1 MALSK
6 KEWDIE
12 YQRLVDVMKIINS
25 NISFLEIKI
34 NNSLMQIKKSNKDMW
49 EQSKSNFTDLDDI
62 VEALSFL
69 DGINSD
75 KMRHE
80 NEIKFLRK
88 LKLLKKSAY
97 FGRVDFKENDYIET
111 DQIYIGTSTLDGN
124 EGNILIYDW
133 RAAICSMFY
142 EQEKGHAIFKS
153 PEGKVEGEI
162 LLKRQYRIFYD
173 EIQSMFESSV
183 KIDDEILQEVLS
195 ESKDSKMGIIVT
207 SIQKEQNIAIRNE
220 TDRIVLVDGPAGSG
234 KTSIALHR
242 IAWLLYRYRESI
254 KPKNVVVY
262 SPNEIFNDYISDV
275 LPELG
280 EENMRMSTFISLA
293 RSYLGGRYYFR
304 DKYYQ
309 IEGILRNYGNRKN
322 HAIKEK
328 GSFLFTE
335 QIDEYVKKLG
345 KGYFEFESISYDE
358 KSIGSKD
365 ELNKLFFYDFRTH
378 NMALRFEKLRTL
390 LFKRLNN
397 LVVIM
402 RKEYMRIPRMDYE
415 RRKKAVYLAR
425 TISNKMRELIDQ
437 FTRPDFY
444 KLYGNFLEEYEY
456 THYAKRFI
464 ERLNQGVVNY
474 EDIAPVMMIKATMG
488 YKNPI
493 KQIKHVIIDEV
504 QDCSVV
510 ELLVI
515 TKLYEQSS
523 FTLLGDTNQA
533 INYLTGLDKLDDIT
547 IPGASLVKLTKSY
560 RSTKQIT
567 EFCYRILGDTYSY
580 EYVDRNGKTPI
591 IVSAKDHL
599 ISNIKNSID
608 VMKED
613 GLKSIAIITRTGKS
627 ANEIYNNLEI
637 DDCKQIKPKD
647 ETYIMGTVVLPSY
660 LAKGLEF
667 DGVILVCLDR
677 DNYNDEN
684 DRKLLYTCCSRAL
697 HQLNIFYEFDR
708 PLLLPSS

>member
-6 KEWDIE
+6 KEWNIE
-12 YQRLVDVMKIINS
+12 YKRLTYVMNTINS
-25 NISFLEIKI
+25 NISSLEIKI
-34 NNSLMQIKKSNKDMW
+34 NKSLMQIKQSNKDMW
-49 EQSKSNFTDLDDI
+49 EQTKSNFTDLDDV
-62 VEALSFL
+62 VEALSYL

-80 NEIKFLRK
+80 NEIVFLRK

-97 FGRVDFKENDYIET
+97 FGRVDFLENDYDET
-111 DQIYIGTSTLDGN
+111 DQIYIGTSTLDGS
-124 EGNILIYDW
+124 EGDILIYDW

-153 PEGKVEGEI
+153 PEGQVEGEI

-242 IAWLLYRYRESI
+242 IAWLLYRYRDSI
-254 KPKNVVVY
+254 KPNNVVVY

-280 EENMRMSTFISLA
+280 EENMKMSTFISLA

-322 HAIKEK
+322 HAIREK
-328 GSFLFTE
+328 GSFDFAGKIE
-335 QIDEYVKKLG
+335 EFVQKLG
-345 KGYFEFESISYDE
+345 KGHFEFESILHE
-358 KSIGSKD
+358 GRSIGSKD

-378 NMALRFEKLRTL
+378 NMSLRFEKLRTL
-390 LFKRLNN
+390 LYKRLNN
-397 LVVIM
+397 LVVVM
-402 RKEYMRIPRMDYE
+402 RKEYMKIPRMDYE

-425 TISNKMRELIDQ
+425 AISNHMRELIDKY
-437 FTRPDFY
+437 TRPDFY
-444 KLYGNFLEEYEY
+444 NLYGDFLEEYEY
-456 THYAKRFI
+456 THYARRFKD
-464 ERLNQGVVNY
+464 RLHQGLVNY

-493 KQIKHVIIDEV
+493 KRIKHVIIDEV
-504 QDCSVV
+504 QDCSAV

-515 TKLYEQSS
+515 TNLYEKSS

-533 INYLTGLDKLDDIT
+533 INYLTGLEKLDDIT

-567 EFCYRILGDTYSY
+567 EFCYKILGDTYSY
-580 EYVDRNGKTPI
+580 EYVDRNGEIPT
-591 IVSAKDHL
+591 IVASGDKL
-599 ISNIKNSID
+599 IENIKKSID
-608 VMKED
+608 TMKEN
-613 GLKSIAIITRTGKS
+613 GMKSIAIMTRTSRS
-627 ANEIYNNLEI
+627 ADKIYETLALS
-637 DDCKQIKPKD
+637 DCKRVRPKD
-647 ETYIMGTVVLPSY
+647 ETYVMGTVVLPSY
-660 LAKGLEF
+660 LSKGLEF

-677 DNYNDEN
+677 DNYHDEN